1 LPISPSFSPDTGQ
14 VVSWSGLDGVE
25 AAEFVSPARPAS
37 GKARN
42 EPVNARIPSIFNV
55 FIIISIITTPIIHQS
70 SKKPSKKFIAGFP
83 ARRGNANT
91 TFRRRNEAPP
101 KIEKNMK
108 TRILLVTIGAA
119 ALAAITLN
127 VNASDVLLSPRAA
140 GNQIKTAPD
149 VTAAQPA
156 FTTQAVS
163 PRALGNQA
171 KTVASLANDVNP
183 VMECHK
189 MIASPKAI
197 QACAAN
203 PTGMSGCCKAA
214 MADNTAR

>member
-1 LPISPSFSPDTGQ
+1 
-14 VVSWSGLDGVE
+14 
-25 AAEFVSPARPAS
+25 
-37 GKARN
+37 
-42 EPVNARIPSIFNV
+42 
-55 FIIISIITTPIIHQS
+55 
-70 SKKPSKKFIAGFP
+70 
-83 ARRGNANT
+83 
-91 TFRRRNEAPP
+91 
-101 KIEKNMK
+101 M
-108 TRILLVTIGAA
+108 TIGAA

-140 GNQIKTAPD
+140 GNQIKTVPD

-183 VMECHK
+183 VMECHN

-203 PTGMSGCCKAA
+203 PAGMSGCCKTAA
-214 MADNTAR
+214 ADKTAR